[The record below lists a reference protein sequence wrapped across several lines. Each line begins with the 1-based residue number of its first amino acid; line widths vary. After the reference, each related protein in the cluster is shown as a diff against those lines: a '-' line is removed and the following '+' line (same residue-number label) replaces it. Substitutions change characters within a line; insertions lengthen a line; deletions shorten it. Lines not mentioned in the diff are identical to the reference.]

1 MRVSSPD
8 DLLRFSPRIA
18 VSVQK
23 GKRPPVTRSALFFFL
38 VPGQLPPGPA
48 ALVPFRGQA
57 HPFYNIPKKL
67 QYFPR
72 YPTPPTHVTAQGFPD
87 PGRLPD
93 RNGPGLCLC
102 GSRPR
107 HPQSAHPPP
116 LRGGPDQP
124 YGEGVGIEGACEAAV
139 AQLHVGDE
147 RGGGEAAGCRGWAA
161 KPTAPKPPSCP
172 RCRAPLP
179 SPRGSPVCTPF
190 LGT

>member
-72 YPTPPTHVTAQGFPD
+72 YPTPPTPSFLPFPF
-87 PGRLPD
+87 PSVVK
-93 RNGPGLCLC
+93 
-102 GSRPR
+102 GS
-107 HPQSAHPPP
+107 QN
-116 LRGGPDQP
+116 
-124 YGEGVGIEGACEAAV
+124 
-139 AQLHVGDE
+139 
-147 RGGGEAAGCRGWAA
+147 
-161 KPTAPKPPSCP
+161 APS
-172 RCRAPLP
+172 
-179 SPRGSPVCTPF
+179 
-190 LGT
+190 